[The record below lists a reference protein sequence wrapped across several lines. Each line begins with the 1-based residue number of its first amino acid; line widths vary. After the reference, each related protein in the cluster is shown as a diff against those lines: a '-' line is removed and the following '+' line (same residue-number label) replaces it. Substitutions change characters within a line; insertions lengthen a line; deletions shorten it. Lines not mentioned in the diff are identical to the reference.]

1 MNKIYTGVIAVL
13 ILILLSQSIYLF
25 VKISTDKNMI
35 IKLEEENKSLLT
47 KLSSAESYIDMQN
60 YKISEYGK
68 NMAEAEDMYKNKLKI
83 INEKYAALEKQYQD
97 NISLQCDEILKI
109 IDENQRR
116 FINDYK
122 N

>member
-25 VKISTDKNMI
+25 VKISIDKKMI
-35 IKLEEENKSLLT
+35 MKLEEENQSLIT

-68 NMAEAEDMYKNKLKI
+68 NMAEAEDMYKNKMKI

-97 NISLQCDEILKI
+97 NITLQCDEILKI

>member
-25 VKISTDKNMI
+25 VKISIDKKMI
-35 IKLEEENKSLLT
+35 MKLEEENKSLIT

-60 YKISEYGK
+60 YKISEYGR
-68 NMAEAEDMYKNKLKI
+68 NMAEAEAMYKNKLKI
-83 INEKYAALEKQYQD
+83 INKKYAALEKQYQD
-97 NISLQCDEILKI
+97 NITLKCDEILKI

>member
-25 VKISTDKNMI
+25 VKISIDKKMI
-35 IKLEEENKSLLT
+35 MKLEEENKSLIT

-68 NMAEAEDMYKNKLKI
+68 NMAEAEAMYKNKLKI

-97 NISLQCDEILKI
+97 NITLKCDEILKI

>member
-25 VKISTDKNMI
+25 VKISIDKKMI
-35 IKLEEENKSLLT
+35 MKLEEENQSLIT

-68 NMAEAEDMYKNKLKI
+68 NMAEAEDMYKNKLKT
-83 INEKYAALEKQYQD
+83 INKKYAALEKQYQD

>member
-25 VKISTDKNMI
+25 VKISIDKKMI
-35 IKLEEENKSLLT
+35 MKLEEENQSLIT

-60 YKISEYGK
+60 YKITEYGK
-68 NMAEAEDMYKNKLKI
+68 NMAETEDMYKNKLKI
-83 INEKYAALEKQYQD
+83 INEKYTALEKQYQD

>member
-35 IKLEEENKSLLT
+35 MKLEEENKSLLT

-68 NMAEAEDMYKNKLKI
+68 NMAEAKDMYKNKLKI

>member
-25 VKISTDKNMI
+25 VKISIDKKMI
-35 IKLEEENKSLLT
+35 MKLEEENKSLIT

-68 NMAEAEDMYKNKLKI
+68 NMAEAEDMYKNKMKI

-97 NISLQCDEILKI
+97 NITLQCDEILKI

>member
-1 MNKIYTGVIAVL
+1 MNKIYAGIISVL
-13 ILILLSQSIYLF
+13 IIIIICLSTYILIKTGIY
-25 VKISTDKNMI
+25 KNI
-35 IKLEEENKSLLT
+35 INELQTENKSLIT
-47 KLSSAESYIDMQN
+47 RLSSAESYIDMQN

-83 INEKYAALEKQYQD
+83 INEKYTALEKQYQD

>member
-25 VKISTDKNMI
+25 VKISIDKKMI
-35 IKLEEENKSLLT
+35 MKLEEENKSLIT

-60 YKISEYGK
+60 YKITEYGK
-68 NMAEAEDMYKNKLKI
+68 NMAEAEDMYKNKLKT
-83 INEKYAALEKQYQD
+83 INKKYAALEKQYQD
-97 NISLQCDEILKI
+97 NISLQCDKILKI

>member
-25 VKISTDKNMI
+25 VKISIDKKMI
-35 IKLEEENKSLLT
+35 MKLEEENKSLIT

-68 NMAEAEDMYKNKLKI
+68 NMAEAEAMYKNKLKI

>member
-1 MNKIYTGVIAVL
+1 MNKIYAGIISVL
-13 ILILLSQSIYLF
+13 IIIIICLSTYILIKTGIY
-25 VKISTDKNMI
+25 KNI
-35 IKLEEENKSLLT
+35 INELQTENKSLIT
-47 KLSSAESYIDMQN
+47 RLSSAESYIDMQN

-68 NMAEAEDMYKNKLKI
+68 NMAEAKDMYKNKLKI

>member
-25 VKISTDKNMI
+25 VKISIDKKMI
-35 IKLEEENKSLLT
+35 MKLEEENQSLIT

-68 NMAEAEDMYKNKLKI
+68 NMAEAEAMYKNKLKI

-97 NISLQCDEILKI
+97 NTTLKCDEILKI

>member
-35 IKLEEENKSLLT
+35 MKLEEENKSLLT

-60 YKISEYGK
+60 FKILEYGK
-68 NMAEAEDMYKNKLKI
+68 NMAKAEDTYKNKLKI
-83 INEKYAALEKQYQD
+83 INEKYAALEKQYKD

-109 IDENQRR
+109 IDSNQRR
-116 FINDYK
+116 FINDYT

>member
-25 VKISTDKNMI
+25 VKISIDKKMI
-35 IKLEEENKSLLT
+35 MKLEEENQSLIT

-83 INEKYAALEKQYQD
+83 INEKYTALEKQYQD

>member
-13 ILILLSQSIYLF
+13 ILILLSQSIYLC
-25 VKISTDKNMI
+25 VKISIDKKMI
-35 IKLEEENKSLLT
+35 MKLEEENKSLIT

-60 YKISEYGK
+60 YKITEYGK
-68 NMAEAEDMYKNKLKI
+68 NMAEAEDMYKNKLKT
-83 INEKYAALEKQYQD
+83 INKKYAALEKQYQD
-97 NISLQCDEILKI
+97 NIILKCDKILKI

>member
-25 VKISTDKNMI
+25 VKISIDKKMI
-35 IKLEEENKSLLT
+35 MKLEEENKSLIT

-60 YKISEYGK
+60 YKITEYGK
-68 NMAEAEDMYKNKLKI
+68 NMAEAEDMYKNKLKT
-83 INEKYAALEKQYQD
+83 INKKYAALEKQYQD
-97 NISLQCDEILKI
+97 NIILKCDKILKI

>member
-25 VKISTDKNMI
+25 VKISIDKKMI
-35 IKLEEENKSLLT
+35 MKLEEENQSLIT

-83 INEKYAALEKQYQD
+83 INEKYAALEKQYQY
-97 NISLQCDEILKI
+97 NITLKCDEILKI
-109 IDENQRR
+109 IDSNQRR

>member
-1 MNKIYTGVIAVL
+1 MNKIYAGIISVL
-13 ILILLSQSIYLF
+13 IIIIICLSTYILIKTGIY
-25 VKISTDKNMI
+25 KNI
-35 IKLEEENKSLLT
+35 INELQTENKSLIT
-47 KLSSAESYIDMQN
+47 RLSSAESYIDMQN

-116 FINDYK
+116 FINGYK

>member
-25 VKISTDKNMI
+25 VKISIDKKMI
-35 IKLEEENKSLLT
+35 MKLEEENKSLIT

-60 YKISEYGK
+60 YKITEYGK

-83 INEKYAALEKQYQD
+83 INEKYTALEKQYQD
-97 NISLQCDEILKI
+97 NITLKCDKILKI
-109 IDENQRR
+109 IDSNQRR

>member
-1 MNKIYTGVIAVL
+1 MNKIYTGIIAVL

-25 VKISTDKNMI
+25 VKISIDKKMI
-35 IKLEEENKSLLT
+35 MKLEEENQSLIT

-60 YKISEYGK
+60 YKITEYGK
-68 NMAEAEDMYKNKLKI
+68 NMAEAEAMYKNKMKI
-83 INEKYAALEKQYQD
+83 INKKYAALEKQYQD
-97 NISLQCDEILKI
+97 NITLKCDEILKI

>member
-25 VKISTDKNMI
+25 VKISIDKKMI
-35 IKLEEENKSLLT
+35 MKLEEENQSLIT

-60 YKISEYGK
+60 YKITEYGK
-68 NMAEAEDMYKNKLKI
+68 NMAEAEDMYKNKMKI

>member
-1 MNKIYTGVIAVL
+1 MNKIYTGVIALL